1 MQAHACGHNPLQETN
16 MTTDGA
22 RPMSQKR
29 ADALRQEW
37 ALLVKLGYASQWSP
51 AQKMARR
58 DEIIALLLQ
67 AGQAPPRAL
76 TQQELLISEDVLP
89 PEGAQ

>member
-37 ALLVKLGYASQWSP
+37 ALLLKCGLRQPMVAS
-51 AQKMARR
+51 AKN
-58 DEIIALLLQ
+58 
-67 AGQAPPRAL
+67 GAPR
-76 TQQELLISEDVLP
+76 
-89 PEGAQ
+89 

>member
-1 MQAHACGHNPLQETN
+1 

-37 ALLVKLGYASQWSP
+37 ALLLKCGLRQPMVAS
-51 AQKMARR
+51 AKN
-58 DEIIALLLQ
+58 
-67 AGQAPPRAL
+67 GAPR
-76 TQQELLISEDVLP
+76 
-89 PEGAQ
+89 